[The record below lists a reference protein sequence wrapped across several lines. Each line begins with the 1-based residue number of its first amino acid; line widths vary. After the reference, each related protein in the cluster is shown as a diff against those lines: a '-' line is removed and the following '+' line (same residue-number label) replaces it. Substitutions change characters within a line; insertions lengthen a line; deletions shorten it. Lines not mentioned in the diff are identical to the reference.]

1 MTTKKPRKT
10 FFGIYLGDLRDFGH
24 YMRQLWNESGFGR
37 AFFDAKYERVDPWG
51 YEASR
56 YDELKRAM
64 AAYGLQGRRARHL
77 LDVGCGEG
85 FLATHLRQHAERISL
100 VDISAAAVE
109 RARARVETAGDD
121 HVGDALSV
129 LRELPSA
136 EYDAIVVSEL
146 LYYLAPFPFSRY
158 GRALRREVVRVLA
171 PGGLLVLVHP
181 YSALLHAAYRWDSSL
196 VLRGHAHLKTRRSV
210 TMLALEKCRP
220 EKTVI
225 SAR

>member
-1 MTTKKPRKT
+1 MTAKQPRKT
-10 FFGIYLGDLRDFGH
+10 FLGVYLGDLRDFGH
-24 YMRQLWNESGFGR
+24 YLRQLWNESGFGQ

-51 YEASR
+51 YAASR

-85 FLATHLRQHAERISL
+85 FLARHLRAHGERISL

-109 RARARVETAGDD
+109 RARARVEVAGED
-121 HVGDALSV
+121 HVGDALTV
-129 LRELPSA
+129 LRGLRSG
-136 EYDAIVVSEL
+136 EYDAIVISEL

-158 GRALRREVVRVLA
+158 GRALRREVMRVLA

-181 YSALLHAAYRWDSSL
+181 YSALLHAAYRWHPGMA
-196 VLRGHAHLKTRRSV
+196 LRAHARLKTRRSV
-210 TMLALEKCRP
+210 TMLALEKG
-220 EKTVI
+220 ESKA
-225 SAR
+225 SARGR